1 MPLTSV
7 VKDPATLTL
16 TVVGDYPVPQHRLWE
31 AFADP
36 RQLER
41 FWGPPSYPATFT
53 RHDFE
58 VGGRAEYVLR
68 GQNGEQ
74 WSGAWKFISV
84 EPISSFEALDGEDNA
99 EDEHLPASMRVTFD
113 TTPTGSR
120 LTIVTTFSSVEAMEQ
135 TIPGM
140 EEGLRAAMPQLD
152 VVLAERGAPAAHPQ
166 TPTVQQERAR

>member
-7 VKDPATLTL
+7 AKDAATLTL
-16 TVVGDYPVPQHRLWE
+16 TVVGDYPVPQQRLWD

-41 FWGPPSYPATFT
+41 FWGPPAFPATFT
-53 RHDFE
+53 RHDFK
-58 VGGRAEYVLR
+58 VGGRAEYYLTLPE
-68 GQNGEQ
+68 GKK
-74 WSGAWKFISV
+74 WSGSWKFTAV
-84 EPISSFEALDGEDNA
+84 NPISSFEAHDGDDNA
-99 EDEHLPASMRVTFD
+99 EDENMPAGMTFTFE

-120 LTIVTTFSSVEAMEQ
+120 MTIVTRFSSVEAMEQ

-152 VVLAERGAPAAHPQ
+152 AVLAERCVHA
-166 TPTVQQERAR
+166 